1 MANFTLYLKRKGGS
15 SDSVTKA
22 VALLKTYL
30 SSIKQSKFDLMD
42 AVAVE
47 PDATPSLLE
56 TDVIVYLVKDVY
68 HSVIAKNGSNNDAAV
83 ADGNLLGLTDL
94 NSKICEIYFDRLF
107 DGSAKELSGACFHEA
122 AHILSNMDNSM
133 HNGQDGFLKGKPD
146 YYGSPSEKN
155 NDFFA
160 KHIGRKITMRA
171 GL

>member
-107 DGSAKELSGACFHEA
+107 DGSAKELSGACFHE
-122 AHILSNMDNSM
+122 
-133 HNGQDGFLKGKPD
+133 
-146 YYGSPSEKN
+146 
-155 NDFFA
+155 
-160 KHIGRKITMRA
+160 
-171 GL
+171 